1 MERREKRAPSLGD
14 AEGSRRPVPLVE
26 TALLERRS
34 EGRLL
39 DIGCGQGY
47 GLQRFREY
55 GFRALG
61 LEMGRSALLQAQ
73 DRGPVLQGTAHQLP
87 VRDSSLDVVVIF
99 QVLHH
104 VESPES
110 ALEEIRRV
118 LRPGGYLLLWET
130 TEDSPL
136 VAIGRR
142 LRPEWEDVPVRA
154 RFSRA
159 ELRTWLLDLSFH
171 LVEEVS
177 WGTVVLAAS
186 AVGQLVPPLRRL
198 VTALWRADVWLSKR
212 LPFGQGF
219 YVCLAQRSS

>member
-1 MERREKRAPSLGD
+1 MEPREKTAPALGH
-14 AEGSRRPVPLVE
+14 AEGSRKPVPLVE
-26 TALLERRS
+26 AALIERRS

-39 DIGCGQGY
+39 DIGCGHGY

-55 GFRALG
+55 GFRAMG
-61 LEMGRSALLQAQ
+61 LEMGRSALHQAQ
-73 DRGPVLQGTAHQLP
+73 HRGPVLQGTAHQLP

-110 ALEEIRRV
+110 ALQEIHRV

-136 VAIGRR
+136 VSIGRR

-154 RFSRA
+154 RFSRT
-159 ELRTWLLDLSFH
+159 ELRTWLAELNFH
-171 LVEEVS
+171 FVEEFS

-186 AVGQLVPPLRRL
+186 AFGQLVPPLRRL
-198 VTALWRADVWLSKR
+198 VAALWSADVWLSKR